1 MPAIDSTPNATL
13 ERANELY
20 WSSDRTVEE
29 ITRELQMGRS
39 TLYAAVRPVPAGVE
53 CAACG
58 EGMVFTNRSNRDGGT
73 ATCPACTAEAHLNG
87 RSGAPNGPA
96 IGVGFPLPGEELGDH
111 GSAWTRWRE
120 ELAAVSPQRAVMVG
134 GAAALGAV
142 VGAAAARIIR
152 S

>member
-1 MPAIDSTPNATL
+1 MPAIDSTPSATL

-29 ITRELQMGRS
+29 IARELQIGRS
-39 TLYAAVRPVPAGVE
+39 TLYAAVRPVPSGVE

-73 ATCPACTAEAHLNG
+73 ATCPSCTAEVQMNG
-87 RSGAPNGPA
+87 RARAPN
-96 IGVGFPLPGEELGDH
+96 GVGFPLPGEAMGEPT
-111 GSAWTRWRE
+111 SAWARWRE
-120 ELAAVSPQRAVMVG
+120 DLAAVSPQRAVMVG

>member
-1 MPAIDSTPNATL
+1 MPAIDSTPTAML
-13 ERANELY
+13 ERANDLY

-39 TLYAAVRPVPAGVE
+39 TLYAAVRPVAAGVE

-58 EGMVFTNRSNRDGGT
+58 EEMVFTNRSNRADGT
-73 ATCPACTAEAHLNG
+73 ATCPSCTAEAQVDG
-87 RSGAPNGPA
+87 RARQASGP
-96 IGVGFPLPGEELGDH
+96 GFPLPGEALDEP